1 MNEAIDKPRLIALVT
16 DFGSVGPYLGQMEA
30 LLALSTAGVPVIN
43 LCSDAPVCN
52 PRASAYLLA
61 ALAEQMPVG
70 TLFLGVVD
78 PGVGGDRRALI
89 VNTADRWFVGP
100 DNGLFSRLLHGADNC
115 RVWRIDWRPA
125 TLSDSFHGR
134 DLFAPVAAGI
144 CNGTLPASTPL
155 EPESTVGWDWPN
167 ELAEIIYIDHFGNA
181 FSGIRAESLSTDAWI
196 EAHGARIGHGRTFSS
211 VPLDTPFWYRNSMGL
226 VEIAVNQGRA
236 DQRLGLAVGDRLRV
250 RN

>member
-30 LLALSTAGVPVIN
+30 LLALSTADVPVIN

-61 ALAEQMPVG
+61 ALAEQMPAG
-70 TLFLGVVD
+70 TLFLGVID

-100 DNGLFSRLLHGADNC
+100 DNGLFSQLLHGADNC
-115 RVWRIDWRPA
+115 RVWRIDWRPV

-144 CNGTLPASTPL
+144 CNGTLPAGTLL
-155 EPESTVGWDWPN
+155 EPEATVGWDWPN

-181 FSGIRAESLSTDAWI
+181 FSGIRAESLSTDARI
-196 EAHGARIGHGRTFSS
+196 ELHGARIGHGRTFSS

-236 DQRLGLAVGDRLRV
+236 DQRLGLAVGDKLRV
-250 RN
+250 LN